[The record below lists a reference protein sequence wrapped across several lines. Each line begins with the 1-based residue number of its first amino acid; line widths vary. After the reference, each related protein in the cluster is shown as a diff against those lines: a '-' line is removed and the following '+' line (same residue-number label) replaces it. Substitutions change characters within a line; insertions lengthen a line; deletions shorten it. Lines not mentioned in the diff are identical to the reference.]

1 MWLTGK
7 VGTQKPTLNRKWD
20 VACLNIYIH
29 NVLWNFFR
37 LTSWVIRIFKH
48 ASFQDWENLFYIE
61 PQIFTRSV
69 EWILKFQT
77 DTGSFTET
85 AWYYSPL
92 DTKMWGKVYGA
103 FLHSIIFVI

>member
-1 MWLTGK
+1 MLVVNLQSRYSK
-7 VGTQKPTLNRKWD
+7 VYCKLEVGCSLFEYK
-20 VACLNIYIH
+20 YIH

-37 LTSWVIRIFKH
+37 LTSWVIRIFKY
-48 ASFQDWENLFYIE
+48 ATFQDWENLFYIE

-77 DTGSFTET
+77 ETGSFTET

-92 DTKMWGKVYGA
+92 DTKMRGKVW
-103 FLHSIIFVI
+103 